1 MKEDCPDYRHN
12 LICFLLDSIFFGIG
26 MAFASPTT
34 ILPSFVSQLT
44 DSPPMIGLVL
54 TIQSGAWLLPQL
66 IAANYLADKAHKKP
80 YLLLPAALGRSVLLL
95 LAAVVF
101 LAGDS
106 SPGLILILF
115 FAAFAIFMGTD
126 ALASVAWFDILG
138 RAIPPTRRG
147 RLFGAGQIVLG
158 LTTIGVGALMNAI
171 LGASGL
177 PFPRNYALVFLLAS
191 LSFSA
196 SWLAISFLREPAH
209 QAQTDR
215 LPWRA
220 FLPKLWTVLNEDRA
234 FRQVT
239 IVRLLAGLGGMAIP
253 FYIVY
258 AIDALGMGEEAI
270 GFFLSAQMIGS
281 ALAGFIMGYLSE
293 RSGSKA
299 VIQLSNALAL
309 SSPILAL
316 SLPALKLRIGLM
328 PVCIYAFVFAA
339 IGAVNS
345 SLLLGFLNF
354 VLEMAPSEECLTY
367 IGLAN
372 AISGLLLLVPLLGGW
387 LLRATSYPVLFAVT
401 AAGVAISLALSS
413 WLVEPRQRGE
423 PSA

>member
-1 MKEDCPDYRHN
+1 MKENYPDYRHN
-12 LICFLLDSIFFGIG
+12 LICFLLDFIFFGIG

-34 ILPSFVSQLT
+34 VLPSFVNQLT

-54 TIQSGAWLLPQL
+54 TIQTGAWLLPQL

-80 YLLLPAALGRSVLLL
+80 YLLLPAALSRSVLLL
-95 LAAVVF
+95 LAVVVF

-115 FAAFAIFMGTD
+115 FAALAIFMGTD
-126 ALASVAWFDILG
+126 ALAAVAWFDILG

-158 LTTIGVGALMNAI
+158 LTSIGVGAVVKAI
-171 LGASGL
+171 LGANGL
-177 PFPRNYALVFLLAS
+177 PFPGNYALLFLLAG
-191 LSFSA
+191 LSFFT
-196 SWLAISFLREPAH
+196 SWLAMSFLREPIH
-209 QAQTDR
+209 PEQTDR

-220 FLPKLWTVLNEDRA
+220 FLLKLWTVLGEDRA

-239 IVRLLAGLGGMAIP
+239 IVRLLAGLAGMAIP

-258 AIDALGMGEEAI
+258 AIDVLGMGEEAI
-270 GFFLSAQMIGS
+270 GFFLPAQMIGS
-281 ALAGFIMGYLSE
+281 ALAGFITGYLSE

-316 SLPALKLRIGLM
+316 SQPAFGLKDGPML
-328 PVCIYAFVFAA
+328 IYLYTLVFAA

-345 SLLLGFLNF
+345 SFMLGFLNF
-354 VLEMAPSEECLTY
+354 VLEIAPSEERPTY

-372 AISGLLLLVPLLGGW
+372 TISGLLLLAPLLGGW

-413 WLVEPRQRGE
+413 QLVEPRRRGE
-423 PSA
+423 HIA

>member
-1 MKEDCPDYRHN
+1 M
-12 LICFLLDSIFFGIG
+12 
-26 MAFASPTT
+26 
-34 ILPSFVSQLT
+34 
-44 DSPPMIGLVL
+44 
-54 TIQSGAWLLPQL
+54 
-66 IAANYLADKAHKKP
+66 
-80 YLLLPAALGRSVLLL
+80 
-95 LAAVVF
+95 VVF
-101 LAGDS
+101 LARDS

-115 FAAFAIFMGTD
+115 FAALAIFMGTD
-126 ALASVAWFDILG
+126 ALAAVAWFDILG

-158 LTTIGVGALMNAI
+158 LTTIGVGAVVKAI
-171 LGASGL
+171 LGADGL
-177 PFPRNYALVFLLAS
+177 PFPGNYALLFLLAS

-209 QAQTDR
+209 PAQTDR

-220 FLPKLWTVLNEDRA
+220 FLLKLWTLLGEDRA

-239 IVRLLAGLGGMAIP
+239 IVRLLVGLAGMAIP

-258 AIDALGMGEEAI
+258 AIDVLETGEEAI

-281 ALAGFIMGYLSE
+281 ALAGFIKGYLSE

-316 SLPALKLRIGLM
+316 SLPAFKLGTGLM
-328 PVCIYAFVFAA
+328 PVCIYAFIFAA

-345 SLLLGFLNF
+345 SLYTRLPQFRVGDGP
-354 VLEMAPSEECLTY
+354 VGGAPHLHRPGKHHQRPAPAGAAPGRLAAEGHILHRIVRCDGGGRRHQPGAIVPVSGATPKRGTYSLILTY
-367 IGLAN
+367 MGPP
-372 AISGLLLLVPLLGGW
+372 ISPGELEFTLQVQ
-387 LLRATSYPVLFAVT
+387 VT
-401 AAGVAISLALSS
+401 YVIK
-413 WLVEPRQRGE
+413 
-423 PSA
+423 